1 MITFASRRRRNF
13 MILAG
18 LGLPCAVIYQAHAL
32 SLHPDNF
39 FSGWLMF
46 ALMFGLALYNVRKKF
61 PFLPLL
67 TSAGWLQFHVYIGLL
82 CIILFA
88 LHIGWRVPDGV
99 LEGILVFLFV
109 VVAGSGVVGL
119 VLSRI
124 IPARLTTR
132 SEEVIMERIPV
143 YLKQLR
149 EEADRLVEQ
158 ARMVSDT
165 TERGDTLSDF
175 YAMRLVAFFYQST
188 NFWWHLLQ
196 SNRPR
201 YMLLRELQALDRY
214 LNNEEKAIAQ
224 TLADL
229 IRDKDDLDY
238 QYAHQAVLK
247 YWLFIHVPM
256 TYSLLIFSLAHG
268 LLAHAYGG
276 GF

>member
-1 MITFASRRRRNF
+1 

-32 SLHPDNF
+32 SLHSGNF

-67 TSAGWLQFHVYIGLL
+67 TSAAWLQFHVYIGLL

-109 VVAGSGVVGL
+109 VVAGSGVAGL
-119 VLSRI
+119 VLSRT

-175 YAMRLVAFFYQST
+175 YAMRLVAFFYQPS

-224 TLADL
+224 TLTDL

-268 LLAHAYGG
+268 MLAHAYGG

>member
-1 MITFASRRRRNF
+1 MTTFASRRRRNLV
-13 MILAG
+13 ILACF
-18 LGLPCAVIYQAHAL
+18 GLPGAMIYQAYTL
-32 SLHPDNF
+32 SLHQGNF
-39 FSGWLMF
+39 FSGWLLF
-46 ALMFGLALYNVRKKF
+46 ALMIALALYNVRKKF

-67 TSAGWLQFHVYIGLL
+67 TASAWLQFHIYTGLL
-82 CIILFA
+82 CAVMLA

-99 LEGILVFLFV
+99 LEGILLFQFV
-109 VVAGSGVVGL
+109 VVSGSGIVGQA
-119 VLSRI
+119 LSRT

-132 SEEVIMERIPV
+132 SEEVIMERIPG

-149 EEADRLVEQ
+149 TEAGQLVEQ

-175 YAMRLVAFFYQST
+175 YTKRLIAFFHQSA

-201 YMLLRELQALDRY
+201 YTLLRELQALERY

-224 TLADL
+224 ALTDL

-238 QYAHQAVLK
+238 QYAHQAALK

-268 LLAHAYGG
+268 VLAHAYRGG
-276 GF
+276 I